1 MTDVL
6 KIALERRSKL
16 QEEVDRLDDFIRM
29 AETLIRAGG
38 AVPASTAAPA
48 PAPAAA
54 PAATPIP
61 AAPAA
66 PKAVNAETEESP
78 MRAAAR
84 RLSDAEP
91 RRAPDTEAADGADVP
106 RPSIIRR
113 GLAG

>member
-16 QEEVDRLDDFIRM
+16 QEEVDNLDEFIRM
-29 AETLIRAGG
+29 AETLISGG
-38 AVPASTAAPA
+38 DKV
-48 PAPAAA
+48 AAA
-54 PAATPIP
+54 PQNAAVK
-61 AAPAA
+61 AA
-66 PKAVNAETEESP
+66 VAEAEESP

-84 RLSDAEP
+84 RLTETEP
-91 RRAPDTEAADGADVP
+91 RRAPEPQADADTPAAESTDVP

>member
-29 AETLIRAGG
+29 AETLIRGGG
-38 AVPASTAAPA
+38 ASSGSSTTAS
-48 PAPAAA
+48 
-54 PAATPIP
+54 
-61 AAPAA
+61 A
-66 PKAVNAETEESP
+66 PKPAVEETGDSP
-78 MRAAAR
+78 MHAAAR
-84 RLSDAEP
+84 RLTETEP
-91 RRAPDTEAADGADVP
+91 RRTEGETAETAEMP

>member
-29 AETLIRAGG
+29 AETLIRGGG
-38 AVPASTAAPA
+38 AGSSST
-48 PAPAAA
+48 
-54 PAATPIP
+54 TTTS
-61 AAPAA
+61 A
-66 PKAVNAETEESP
+66 PKPAEEESTETP
-78 MRAAAR
+78 MHAAAR
-84 RLSDAEP
+84 RLTETDSNRTESDSS
-91 RRAPDTEAADGADVP
+91 EATDVP

>member
-29 AETLIRAGG
+29 AETLIRGG
-38 AVPASTAAPA
+38 GTNNVSSTPS
-48 PAPAAA
+48 
-54 PAATPIP
+54 
-61 AAPAA
+61 AA
-66 PKAVNAETEESP
+66 PKPAAEESGDSP
-78 MRAAAR
+78 MHAAAR
-84 RLSDAEP
+84 RLTETDSSRNDSGAAE
-91 RRAPDTEAADGADVP
+91 ATDVP